1 MKSISG
7 KFVLAQLGVILL
19 VSIILGVI
27 MGLNSVNFMIGF
39 LTIAIMAFFFLSLIW
54 FIMLSGIL
62 TEKIM
67 EKTMDRESAELGFQ
81 NCSTFYSSNSII
93 RIEEGTGRIAYV
105 AGQNPF
111 HIQVATADQLSNIK
125 TDYVRSPLGG
135 TTYVYFQFK
144 YNGKVTKVPT
154 FTSTHQVYSLKSSEV
169 LEGISKG
176 DRYCEILLSAQENA
190 RG

>member
-1 MKSISG
+1 MKSVSG
-7 KFVLAQLGVILL
+7 KFVFAQMGGILL

-27 MGLNSVNFMIGF
+27 MGLNSVNFMSGF
-39 LTIAIMAFFFLSLIW
+39 FTITVLALIFLSLIW
-54 FIMLSGIL
+54 FIMLSGML

-81 NCSTFYSSNSII
+81 NCSTFYASNSII
-93 RIEEGTGRIAYV
+93 RIEEETGRIAFV

-176 DRYCEILLSAQENA
+176 DRYCEILLRAQENVK
-190 RG
+190 G